1 MYNFEF
7 GSLNSNRKINL
18 GGRTNQQDKKMLL
31 KNTLAE
37 RKIRQE
43 NKLKNKS
50 ATKIQAF
57 WRGRKEYEKLRKT
70 LQKEWE
76 NDCKDIIND
85 VDSCEIKNVINTLR
99 KFLNFY
105 KLSSNTEDLE
115 LMCKT
120 LLILNKNK
128 VEIILFPLSDDDY
141 IEDYINQ
148 LRLFIPYCIK
158 SIPYCQNSEKQKIF
172 FKIIKILMTIN
183 IQPKDIIYSYEK
195 ETIHKNILNIILKA
209 GLFNTINTLFYNI
222 ALNNNDVNIKQELKK
237 LDLFNYSV
245 YFLEMRNK
253 LDIYKLYK
261 LFIVDILTIPAL
273 PNRFDIKGLINFASH
288 LPFVSLLEYIS
299 SNLDDIINYIENEA
313 NTYPNNNMLV
323 NLLSNIVAFG
333 RSLILKGSI
342 SFAILYITVINKI
355 LDKIPSHY
363 FILNDQKNLLFNNVE
378 SDNESSDEE
387 GEEEGSDNDTKM
399 KEDAKDFILDQNI
412 LKWISY
418 LWNPQDAIA
427 LYTKTI
433 NANSNN
439 KDNEVVSSEIIA
451 FCRLYLSLVLKI
463 PAYSNEILSILLYT
477 KNINLLYTLW
487 NFANSSSLINEI
499 INKTPIIKLIS
510 NENYSTEWYILSL
523 FCKMLNRQLLT
534 MGDDEFFSEQNQL
547 NINNIVRVSIIV
559 RNISYMIYMNYDS
572 LNDEM
577 MIQNSNISIAN
588 LKSIYPQLLRQLY
601 TRDSRR
607 KFTEDNIWIM
617 ISENEQD
624 NLIRMVL
631 NEENRINNNE
641 FNDNNISNDYDM
653 RSMFSGGIFSNDQS
667 FLFNQHTNDNITSPT
682 ESAKDSFYKQRI
694 LILKHIPFVIPFEVR
709 VNMFR
714 AMIDQ
719 DKINRSGPY
728 EWVSPVTR
736 ATIRRDRIFEDGYD
750 QLNNLGRSL
759 RQKIQI
765 SFINE
770 QGLPEA
776 GIDGGGVFKEFLTSI
791 THQAFDM
798 DYGLFLSTSN
808 QCLYPNPHSYSRQS
822 ERLKYYEFLGRI
834 LGKALYEGILV
845 DVFFASFFLSKWL
858 GRISYLDDLPSLDE
872 NLYKGLLFIKNYQGN
887 IEDLSL
893 TFAIDDEQFG
903 RAESVDLITNGS
915 QIPVTDGNK
924 IQYIYHMANYKLN
937 TQINLQCKAF
947 FRGLCD
953 LIEPR
958 WLQMFNQQELQTLIS
973 GSNDANVDLLDL
985 KMNTEY
991 SGVYDEN
998 HPTIKIFWQV
1008 VSDLT
1013 EEQKRKFI
1021 KFVTSCPRP
1030 PLLGFKTLQP
1040 KFAIRDS
1047 GNDQERL
1054 PTSSTCINLL
1064 KLPIYRTYDIM
1075 KSKLIYSISSDA
1087 GFELS

>member
-1 MYNFEF
+1 MYGFEF
-7 GSLNSNRKINL
+7 GAYKTRKINL
-18 GGRTNQQDKKMLL
+18 GGKTNQQDKKSLL

-57 WRGRKEYEKLRKT
+57 WRGRKEYENLKRTLRKEWK
-70 LQKEWE
+70 KE
-76 NDCKDIIND
+76 CKEIIN
-85 VDSCEIKNVINTLR
+85 VPESCEIENVIGVMR
-99 KFLNFY
+99 KFLIFY
-105 KLSSNTEDLE
+105 KLNSGTEDLE
-115 LMCKT
+115 FMCKT
-120 LLILNKNK
+120 LLTKKN
-128 VEIILFPLSDDDY
+128 VEIILLPLSDDDF
-141 IEDYINQ
+141 IEDSINQ
-148 LRLFIPYCIK
+148 LRIFVPYCIK
-158 SIPYCQNSEKQKIF
+158 SIPYCENSEKQKLLF
-172 FKIIKILMTIN
+172 NIIKILMTIN
-183 IQPKDIIYSYEK
+183 VQPKDVIYTYEK
-195 ETIHKNILNIILKA
+195 ENIHKDILNIIIKA
-209 GLFNTINTLFYNI
+209 GLFNMINTLYYNI
-222 ALNNNDVNIKQELKK
+222 SFGNDDNKIKQELKEF
-237 LDLFNYSV
+237 DLFNYSV
-245 YFLEMRNK
+245 FFLEMRNK
-253 LDIYKLYK
+253 LDLNNLYK
-261 LFIVDILTIPAL
+261 SFIVDIFTIPAL
-273 PNRFDIKGLINFASH
+273 PNRFEIKGLINFASH
-288 LPFVSLLEYIS
+288 LPFIPLLEYINA
-299 SNLDDIINYIENEA
+299 NLDDIVNYVETEA
-313 NTYPNNNMLV
+313 NIYPNNNLLV
-323 NLLSNIVAFG
+323 NLLSNIIAFG
-333 RSLILKGSI
+333 RSLILKGS
-342 SFAILYITVINKI
+342 SSLAILYITVINKI
-355 LDKIPSHY
+355 LDKIPSRY
-363 FILNDQKNLLFNNVE
+363 FISDDQKNLLFNHAE
-378 SDNESSDEE
+378 SNDSSDEE
-387 GEEEGSDNDTKM
+387 EDEDDENAMDIKEEIEN
-399 KEDAKDFILDQNI
+399 FILDQNV

-418 LWNPQDAIA
+418 LWNGQDAFA
-427 LYTKTI
+427 LYSKVI
-433 NANSNN
+433 NSDTVSNN
-439 KDNEVVSSEIIA
+439 HKIIDEEIFQ
-451 FCRLYLSLVLKI
+451 FCKLYLSLILKI

-477 KNINLLYTLW
+477 KNINLLTKLW
-487 NFANSSSLINEI
+487 EFANNSSLVNEI
-499 INKTPIIKLIS
+499 INKTPITKLIS
-510 NENYSTEWYILSL
+510 NDEYSTEWYILSL

-534 MGDDEFFSEQNQL
+534 MGDDEFFSEQNSL
-547 NINNIVRVSIIV
+547 NINNIITVSILV

-572 LNDEM
+572 LNDDI
-577 MIQNSNISIAN
+577 MIQNSSISISN
-588 LKSIYPQLLRQLY
+588 MKSIYPQLLRQLY
-601 TRDSRR
+601 TRDSRK
-607 KFTEDNIWIM
+607 KFTKDDIWTM

-624 NLIRMVL
+624 SLIGMVL
-631 NEENRINNNE
+631 NEENKINNNE
-641 FNDNNISNDYDM
+641 DNAQVSGSNNY

-667 FLFNQHTNDNITSPT
+667 FLFNQNSNDNITSP
-682 ESAKDSFYKQRI
+682 SDSIKDNFYKQRI

-719 DKINRSGPY
+719 DKMNRMGPFD
-728 EWVSPVTR
+728 WVNPVTR
-736 ATIRRDRIFEDGYD
+736 ATIRRDRIFEDGYA
-750 QLNNLGRSL
+750 QLNSLGRSL

-798 DYGLFLSTSN
+798 NYGLFLSTSN
-808 QCLYPNPHSYSRQS
+808 QCLYPNPHSYARQS

-872 NLYKGLLFIKNYQGN
+872 KLYEGLLFIKNYQGN

-903 RAESVDLITNGS
+903 KAESVDLIANGS
-915 QIPVTDGNK
+915 TIPVTDVNK

-937 TQINLQCKAF
+937 TQINPQCKAF

-973 GSNDANVDLLDL
+973 GSNDASVDILDL

-998 HPTIKIFWQV
+998 HPTIKLFWQV
-1008 VSDLT
+1008 VNDLT
-1013 EEQKRKFI
+1013 EEQKRKLI

-1064 KLPIYRTYDIM
+1064 KLPVYRSYNVM
-1075 KSKLIYSISSDA
+1075 K
-1087 GFELS
+1087 